1 MRGGQETGPEKMK
14 ARHVLW
20 KDWSHVLLGVAIMF
34 LPVSACTPGGKIMTA
49 ELKVVPHVKLER
61 YTGTWYE
68 IARYPQRF
76 QEGCVAS
83 KAVYEIGPDGKIQVY
98 NECRQGSLEGPVK
111 SVRGK
116 AKVVD
121 PATNAKLKVT
131 FFWPF
136 YGDYWIID
144 LGENYE
150 YAVVGHPSRKYLW
163 VLSRTPEMGES
174 VYRGILERLE
184 KQGYDTARLIRTPQP
199 GGKT

>member
-1 MRGGQETGPEKMK
+1 MGSKKIKNENFP
-14 ARHVLW
+14 W
-20 KDWSHVLLGVAIMF
+20 KFWVRVLLGSGILL
-34 LPVSACTPGGKIMTA
+34 LPVSVSAQGGKAMTT
-49 ELKVVPHVKLER
+49 ELKVVSYVELER
-61 YTGTWYE
+61 FVGTWYE
-68 IARYPQRF
+68 IARYPHRF

-83 KAVYEIGPDGKIQVY
+83 KAVYELGRDGKIQVY
-98 NECRQGSLEGPVK
+98 NECRQGSLEGEIK

-121 PATNAKLKVT
+121 PVTNAKLKVT

-150 YAVVGHPSRKYLW
+150 YAVVGHPTRKYLW
-163 VLSRTPEMGES
+163 VLSRTPEMEES

-184 KQGYDTARLIRTPQP
+184 NQGYDTGRLMRTPQP
-199 GGKT
+199 GKKD